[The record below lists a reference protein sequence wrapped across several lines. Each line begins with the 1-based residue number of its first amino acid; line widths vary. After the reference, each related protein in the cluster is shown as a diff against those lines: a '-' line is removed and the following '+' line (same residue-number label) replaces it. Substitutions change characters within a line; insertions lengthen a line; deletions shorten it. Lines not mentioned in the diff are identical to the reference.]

1 MSLDTEPAHCCP
13 RVYQRVHQILNN
25 ETLYARVWTSVN
37 KLPALVATTTTTT
50 TTTNT
55 ISRIIEEE
63 KKEGVEEKEEDE
75 KVMAARPVTRSANV
89 NAVVKEVTT
98 EEMAIETQALAIIGD
113 RVKQLYYSYAME

>member
-37 KLPALVATTTTTT
+37 KLPALVAT